1 MSIRGRT
8 GRIGSRSLRVA
19 GLGLAV
25 ITCMGMECNDGGP
38 LVSATDPDPVTGG
51 IQGIVTADGA
61 PRSGVTVTLSRGES
75 ELATIVTSGSGEY
88 RFPDLGPGVYTI
100 AISEVGGTHCNGPTS
115 AMVEA
120 GKTMQIDF
128 ACSIDLPGDIHGI
141 VTADGAPRSAVTV
154 TLSRGGSEL
163 STIVT
168 PGSGEFRFPE
178 LDPGLYL
185 IAISEIAG
193 MQCDRQKS
201 AVVASGMTR
210 EIHFACATPEPTG
223 FVTGLITVN
232 GFGARRV
239 TMALREGSKPLG
251 TSLTDDDGVY
261 LFTNVPTGIKTV
273 EIGAAHD
280 PYGCPTAGQEV
291 MVVAD
296 GPAGAD
302 FACSG
307 QVVTGRVTLNG
318 TPVAAV
324 TVLVCHGDEFVDG
337 LYCSRV
343 ATDSEGLYTYTSFP
357 RTDFLYY
364 PNLPTLWPGGDHMVF
379 VDPPP
384 AGATCQNPQSPVFV
398 LWGTTVTVDIPCAV
412 DPNDSGEGN
421 WDY

>member
-1 MSIRGRT
+1 
-8 GRIGSRSLRVA
+8 
-19 GLGLAV
+19 
-25 ITCMGMECNDGGP
+25 
-38 LVSATDPDPVTGG
+38 
-51 IQGIVTADGA
+51 
-61 PRSGVTVTLSRGES
+61 
-75 ELATIVTSGSGEY
+75 
-88 RFPDLGPGVYTI
+88 
-100 AISEVGGTHCNGPTS
+100 
-115 AMVEA
+115 
-120 GKTMQIDF
+120 
-128 ACSIDLPGDIHGI
+128 
-141 VTADGAPRSAVTV
+141 
-154 TLSRGGSEL
+154 
-163 STIVT
+163 
-168 PGSGEFRFPE
+168 
-178 LDPGLYL
+178 
-185 IAISEIAG
+185 
-193 MQCDRQKS
+193 
-201 AVVASGMTR
+201 
-210 EIHFACATPEPTG
+210 
-223 FVTGLITVN
+223 
-232 GFGARRV
+232 
-239 TMALREGSKPLG
+239 MALREGSKPLG